1 MALNNVLYL
10 CSNIIIIFCQAILTL
25 PSTCYL
31 IFIVI
36 IQEVQ
41 QINVI
46 TFLNQKQ
53 IMTFFNIRFQGRKVW
68 NPIDKNIKRTSLNR
82 FQENT
87 KIELLRDYWTN
98 HIFPLFLHSDVLLEL
113 FHFYLIS
120 FSNVGRYLG
129 TVNSH

>member
-10 CSNIIIIFCQAILTL
+10 CSNIIISFCQAILTL

-87 KIELLRDYWTN
+87 KIELLRDY
-98 HIFPLFLHSDVLLEL
+98 
-113 FHFYLIS
+113 
-120 FSNVGRYLG
+120 
-129 TVNSH
+129 

>member
-1 MALNNVLYL
+1 MALNDVLYL
-10 CSNIIIIFCQAILTL
+10 CSNIIIIFCHAILIL

-41 QINVI
+41 QNNLI

-68 NPIDKNIKRTSLNR
+68 KPIDKNIKRTSLNR
-82 FQENT
+82 FKENT
-87 KIELLRDYWTN
+87 KIELLRDY
-98 HIFPLFLHSDVLLEL
+98 
-113 FHFYLIS
+113 
-120 FSNVGRYLG
+120 
-129 TVNSH
+129 